1 MTILVGTTAS
11 RFPENF
17 KQKVGREA
25 KALNYKQLLH
35 SSPRGGP
42 EGGKSPSVSLQSKHP
57 VRLQTAP
64 AFFPQGFQHEGAQST
79 LGDLSGGT
87 ARAASSFPSPCAPP
101 ALLVPWKEGKSRAV
115 QVSYT
120 RRSRPCTHV
129 VEELPPCLLGQ
140 GFTKSSAKLIPP
152 KK

>member
-11 RFPENF
+11 GFPENI

-42 EGGKSPSVSLQSKHP
+42 KGGKSPSVSLQSKHP

-101 ALLVPWKEGKSRAV
+101 ALLVPWKEGKKPELCRFHAPGVPGPAHTWWRSCLRACWDRDL
-115 QVSYT
+115 QKALQS
-120 RRSRPCTHV
+120 
-129 VEELPPCLLGQ
+129 
-140 GFTKSSAKLIPP
+140 
-152 KK
+152 